1 MKFCPIIGHR
11 MENCHL
17 HLCHLEMR
25 LTIIRNDDSFFA
37 ALLSTHCPEP
47 VVCRWW
53 PGEEILLMSGQ
64 VWTRAAS
71 TGGQAIVKQ
80 SDSQWLSPLSKL
92 TVAWAC
98 SQLVVTRSEPNDFF
112 TLSRSLFIVI
122 FKYLFRRCPVASLSC
137 QIAFCIWSL
146 VFSVQSPLL
155 WVESAHL
162 GFSRQPRCHTS
173 KPLRLALVIM
183 SWTPHKNVILACWA
197 VAGEWN
203 EATVNI
209 PPDSLY

>member
-1 MKFCPIIGHR
+1 
-11 MENCHL
+11 
-17 HLCHLEMR
+17 
-25 LTIIRNDDSFFA
+25 
-37 ALLSTHCPEP
+37 
-47 VVCRWW
+47 
-53 PGEEILLMSGQ
+53 MSGQ

-137 QIAFCIWSL
+137 LIAFCIRSL
-146 VFSVQSPLL
+146 SAVPAAVSGICPSWILPTAQMSHKQTIKISISDNELNSSQKRYTRLL
-155 WVESAHL
+155 
-162 GFSRQPRCHTS
+162 GGGRG
-173 KPLRLALVIM
+173 M
-183 SWTPHKNVILACWA
+183 
-197 VAGEWN
+197 EWGY
-203 EATVNI
+203 
-209 PPDSLY
+209 S

>member
-1 MKFCPIIGHR
+1 MILFCSSVEHSLSGASGVQVMTRWGYPPHVRPGVDTGSLHRWSGHSK
-11 MENCHL
+11 
-17 HLCHLEMR
+17 
-25 LTIIRNDDSFFA
+25 TKWQSV
-37 ALLSTHCPEP
+37 T
-47 VVCRWW
+47 V
-53 PGEEILLMSGQ
+53 
-64 VWTRAAS
+64 
-71 TGGQAIVKQ
+71 AIEQ
-80 SDSQWLSPLSKL
+80 S

-122 FKYLFRRCPVASLSC
+122 FKYLFLRCPVASLSC
-137 QIAFCIWSL
+137 LIAFCIWSL